1 MHTAKILLV
10 LFGVA
15 TLPWFIYH
23 FISRLSE
30 SGSQG
35 RTHSANNSDDDS
47 SVHTSVLMSD
57 THTGGH
63 DVSCGSSDMGG
74 TVAGVMVAGVEIS
87 FIALIP
93 PLTPT
98 CATSLSAPCKSS
110 AHG

>member
-10 LFGVA
+10 LFGVS

-23 FISRLSE
+23 FTSRLSE

-57 THTGGH
+57 THTGVH

-74 TVAGVMVAGVEIS
+74 HCGG
-87 FIALIP
+87 
-93 PLTPT
+93 
-98 CATSLSAPCKSS
+98 
-110 AHG
+110 GDGGGGGD